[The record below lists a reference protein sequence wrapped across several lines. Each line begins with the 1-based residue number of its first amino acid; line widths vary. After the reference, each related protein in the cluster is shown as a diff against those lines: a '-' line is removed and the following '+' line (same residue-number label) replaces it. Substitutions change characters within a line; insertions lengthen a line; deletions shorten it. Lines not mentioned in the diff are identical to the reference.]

1 MDANP
6 TLDETRGE
14 RERER
19 EEGDAHGPRAPSRFR
34 LRKSWDD
41 NQVICALGEIVDE
54 VGNAKK

>member
-19 EEGDAHGPRAPSRFR
+19 ERRGTLMGLVLLHDFACG
-34 LRKSWDD
+34 K
-41 NQVICALGEIVDE
+41 
-54 VGNAKK
+54 VGMT